1 MRNLK
6 TARFKM
12 IFVVWIFA
20 RILMRSR
27 STKKI
32 VKLLRIRLLFQ
43 ELYLWRRIRRQ
54 KEPGSDQDFWQ
65 FFFFLKFFDE
75 IFWQIVWP
83 IFLTDFFDH
92 IFWSMRLLFQELYI
106 WRRIRRQKESGSNQG
121 CGHRGLFKR
130 SFERLYSIGRLFQG
144 YSKAKGNY

>member
-1 MRNLK
+1 MRRTTNS
-6 TARFKM
+6 RC
-12 IFVVWIFA
+12 
-20 RILMRSR
+20 RSAYEKNR
-27 STKKI
+27 ET
-32 VKLLRIRLLFQ
+32 VKSIRLLFQ

-65 FFFFLKFFDE
+65 IFFLKFFDE